1 MASLLNKTPAET
13 FKDLLTVA
21 SDTPNQG
28 LESTAKRV
36 FDGEGVGS
44 PLFLGTDTLDIV
56 GATTISSNTSV
67 TGNLSVSGTLTAGT
81 LSITTIGNDLT
92 VTGDVTAEDLSL
104 SGNATIAGNL
114 TVTGDLSLDDITADE
129 ITADDVKFDTIQL
142 RNQTDN
148 TYYTVFR
155 LLDDNNATFGNK
167 LDIMTDVTMKGTIT
181 LNSGQ
186 NQMVLD
192 PDATDQFA
200 FGDGTAGKVALGATE
215 VTLKKDTKELLKAKE
230 DGTIRFQAVT
240 ALPSSPSAG
249 DIVNKDG
256 DVFIAV

>member
-28 LESTAKRV
+28 LESTAKQV
-36 FDGEGVGS
+36 FDGEGIGS
-44 PLFLGTDTLDIV
+44 PLYLGTDTLDIV
-56 GATTISSNTSV
+56 GATTITGNTSV

-92 VTGDVTAEDLSL
+92 VTGDVTAEDLTL
-104 SGNATIAGNL
+104 SGNATVAGNL

-142 RNQTDN
+142 RNTTDDS
-148 TYYTVFR
+148 YFTVFR
-155 LLDDNNATFGNK
+155 LLDHNSGTYGNR
-167 LDIMTDVTMKGTIT
+167 LDIMTDVITKGTIT
-181 LNSGQ
+181 LAGTNT
-186 NQMVLD
+186 MVID

-200 FGDGTAGKVALGATE
+200 FGDGTSGKVALGATE

-230 DGTIRFQAVT
+230 DGTIRFQSVT
-240 ALPSSPSAG
+240 SLPSSPSAG